1 MKTSTITRALALIVI
16 IAYGIAP
23 TIEKLI
29 VFGVVTLCAELQRI
43 EEKL

>member
-1 MKTSTITRALALIVI
+1 MKSSTITRALALIAI
-16 IAYGIAP
+16 IVYGIAP

-29 VFGVVTLCAELQRI
+29 IFGVVTFCAELQRI